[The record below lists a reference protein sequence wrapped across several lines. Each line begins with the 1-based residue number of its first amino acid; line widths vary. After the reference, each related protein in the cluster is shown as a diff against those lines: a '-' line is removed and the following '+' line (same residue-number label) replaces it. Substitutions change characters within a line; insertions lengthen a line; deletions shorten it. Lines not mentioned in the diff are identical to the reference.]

1 MAAEGLTAVLPIAR
15 CDRAFHSRETPPLP
29 KAAANA
35 PATWALEKT
44 LIWMPQFPSI
54 QRLKRRKTVS
64 YDGASCPKK
73 TTRGGCEGQ
82 NGNCA

>member
-44 LIWMPQFPSI
+44 LVWRSQ
-54 QRLKRRKTVS
+54 
-64 YDGASCPKK
+64 ASKD
-73 TTRGGCEGQ
+73 
-82 NGNCA
+82 